1 MAHETLQTAVKEEQK
16 NDKTRSKTDNKKPK
30 SLDQQA
36 LDRVLAQRRM
46 AQMEVELRETLIY
59 HSPPELGAVY
69 TDFIAMREVLQQER
83 EEAEIEQE
91 RIERQQKIIER
102 QREWE
107 RRQLINQL
115 QDKALYVAMVL
126 LVVLYMIAFAYVI
139 VLDRQDRWGF

>member
-1 MAHETLQTAVKEEQK
+1 MGNFFLAHETLQTAVKEEQK
-16 NDKTRSKTDNKKPK
+16 IAKTTVKKGQ

-69 TDFIAMREVLQQER
+69 TDFIAMREVIQQER
-83 EEAEIEQE
+83 EEAEVEQE
-91 RIERQQKIIER
+91 RIERQQ
-102 QREWE
+102 EWK
-107 RRQLINQL
+107 RHQLINQL
-115 QDKALYVAMVL
+115 QDKALYVAGVL
-126 LVVLYMIAFAYVI
+126 FVVLYMIAFAYVI